1 MRGAE
6 PSPSPQGKLVVCH
19 SPSAR
24 GLEYDSKSFV
34 DKAHHDLLKCLLT
47 SLFFWKIHT
56 NIQHILVISIFPS
69 HPMLSI
75 FYLTATLRIAER
87 EMQM

>member
-1 MRGAE
+1 MNLEGEMRGAE

-47 SLFFWKIHT
+47 SLFFRKFIQIY
-56 NIQHILVISIFPS
+56 NISWSYPFSP
-69 HPMLSI
+69 P
-75 FYLTATLRIAER
+75 TLCCLYFI
-87 EMQM
+87 